1 MEQKESKKARER
13 RRKEDA
19 KAEALGK
26 TPVKR
31 IPKTLENTREDDVT
45 FVKAGDE
52 DIAIEEDQ
60 DEFAAHFN
68 SERPPHVL
76 LTTCYKCT
84 SIMYKF
90 CADLMV
96 RFRRIF
102 LSPNRMSPTGL
113 KILQVGETK
122 IVQHCKG

>member
-1 MEQKESKKARER
+1 
-13 RRKEDA
+13 
-19 KAEALGK
+19 
-26 TPVKR
+26 VKR
-31 IPKTLENTREDDVT
+31 VPKTLENTREADVT
-45 FVKAGDE
+45 IVKAGDE

-84 SIMYKF
+84 SVMYKF

-96 RFRRIF
+96 RPPLIQTHRSVCCGSLCLNF
-102 LSPNRMSPTGL
+102 LCP
-113 KILQVGETK
+113 
-122 IVQHCKG
+122 